1 MRLGEGILVRLS
13 RDPGTPDLNPEAV
26 PAAPV
31 DALRRLHSA
40 IPGLATRILGRRVLD
55 FGCGRG
61 FQAVALATAGAGEV
75 VALDTN
81 EKLLA
86 TGREWAV
93 KQRVEERV
101 RFTAALGA
109 EDEGSFDVVTS
120 QNSMEHFPDPAA
132 VLQAIRRALRPG
144 GELLLTFS
152 PPWFAPYGAHMHY
165 FTSVPWVHLL
175 FSERTVMAVRSR
187 YRHDGATHYEEVEGG
202 LNRMS
207 VAKFERLVR
216 DSGLELSW
224 RRYVA
229 VKRIPI
235 VTAIPG
241 LRELFVNEVDC
252 VLRRPAGGS
261 IACAPH

>member
-1 MRLGEGILVRLS
+1 MRLGEGILIRLS
-13 RDPGTPDLNPEAV
+13 RDPGTPDNNPEPV
-26 PAAPV
+26 PAAPSE
-31 DALRRLHSA
+31 ALRRLHSA
-40 IPGLATRILGRRVLD
+40 IPDLEARIGGRRVLD

-61 FQAVALATAGAGEV
+61 FQAVALATAGAGAV
-75 VALDTN
+75 VGLDTN
-81 EKLLA
+81 ERLLA

-93 KQRVEERV
+93 TQRVEDRV
-101 RFTAALGA
+101 RFTAALGSA
-109 EDEGSFDVVTS
+109 DEGSFDVVIS
-120 QNSMEHFPDPAA
+120 QNSMEHFPDPGA

-144 GELLLTFS
+144 GVLLMTFS

-165 FTSVPWVHLL
+165 FTPVPWVHLI
-175 FSERTVMAVRSR
+175 FSERTVMAVRGR
-187 YRHDGATHYEEVEGG
+187 YRQDGATRYEEVEGG

-216 DSGLELSW
+216 DSGLVMTW

-229 VKRIPI
+229 VKRVPV
-235 VTAIPG
+235 VTAVPG

-252 VLRRPAGGS
+252 VLHRPAGGS